1 MSYDIETLT
10 ADCYEGTTCLINKF
24 NIRDEKSLA
33 KVEGDITFAKAVE
46 LENDPIKGNFDT
58 AHYKKIHRFLFED
71 LYDWAGNF
79 RRINI
84 SKKGTQFT
92 DCDKLETL
100 CDKLF
105 QRLKSLNYLSGLPFS
120 EFVSEIVDVYCSL
133 NMLHPFRE
141 GNGRTQRVFIAQLI
155 KYNGYSINFSEID
168 KDLLMIATIQS
179 SQGVTDNLKILFTK
193 AIHDADH

>member
-1 MSYDIETLT
+1 MSYDIDTLT
-10 ADCYEGTTCLINKF
+10 VDCYEGTTCLINKF
-24 NIRDEKSLA
+24 NIRDDKLLA
-33 KVEGDITFAKAVE
+33 KVEGDITFAKTVE

-58 AHYKKIHRFLFED
+58 DYYKKIHRYLFED
-71 LYDWAGNF
+71 LYDWAGKF
-79 RRINI
+79 RRVNI

-92 DCDKLETL
+92 DFDKLETL

-105 QRLKSLNYLSGLPFS
+105 RRLESMNYLSGMTYL
-120 EFVSEIVDVYCSL
+120 EFIDEIVDVYCSL

-155 KYNGYSINFSEID
+155 KHNGYSINFSEID

-179 SQGVTDNLKILFTK
+179 AQGITDNLKMLFME